1 MMLRTMAATSLPDP
15 DPGAA
20 APPGGRLRAA
30 RVQRSLPAFVRDLLA
45 DRAAMRTLLVA
56 AAAIAAAGLDPHI
69 LDPGMPA
76 MRSALAAD
84 PALQGWFL
92 LAAVLQSGFILLGG
106 FLADTIRSVRL
117 LQLALLGLALTSFAE
132 ALTTSDAVL
141 YLLRIA
147 AWACDGVIITFAIG
161 AVAASTAGENR
172 ATALG
177 VAYGVL
183 GATMAVAPALAI
195 ILGEWGLAWPA
206 FLACGTMSLI
216 ALRLTPRLPAR
227 PPASAVGRET
237 MAAVTLFAFGVVAF
251 AACLID
257 VTAPNQLIRNGGIV
271 VGIVAMSGGLLLR
284 LRTRGRHGTWI
295 GFRPVTVALGAGVVI
310 GFAQAAPLL
319 HLPILFEHIQGH
331 PQLLAIAGIAPF
343 VVALLIAG
351 PLSGLLLERFRPR
364 SLIAGGLVLVG
375 IANLLLWGA
384 LSRDMPYLAAIVPFA
399 LIGAGFVIATTVR
412 TAVIFANMPRG
423 MPSIAAG
430 FNEAS
435 IGVGSRLGIV
445 VATVVTI
452 EVALA
457 STPVPRQ
464 GGLISA
470 QPGLGE
476 STIREL
482 VLRIGLPGTRDLVA
496 GLDAAATTRAFD
508 AIVYGMGMT
517 ELVLGLVAIATG
529 IIAWFLMGRSDPV
542 GSVWELADERAAAE
556 ARTAAAGTEAPAGTR
571 GPEPATGAGTP

>member
-1 MMLRTMAATSLPDP
+1 MAAHPRPEPDP
-15 DPGAA
+15 APGDAVPA
-20 APPGGRLRAA
+20 GGRVRVA

-45 DRAAMRTLLVA
+45 DRAAMRTLVVA
-56 AAAIAAAGLDPHI
+56 SAAIAAAGLDPHI

-92 LAAVLQSGFILLGG
+92 LAAILQSGFILLGG
-106 FLADTIRSVRL
+106 FLADTLRSVRL
-117 LQLALLGLALTSFAE
+117 LQIALLGLAVSSVAE
-132 ALTTSDAVL
+132 ALTSSDAVL
-141 YLLRIA
+141 YLLRIV

-195 ILGEWGLAWPA
+195 VLGEWGAAWPA

-216 ALRLTPRLPAR
+216 ALRLTPRLPVR
-227 PPASAVGRET
+227 PPVDAVGRAT
-237 MAAVTLFAFGVVAF
+237 MATVTLFAFGVVAF
-251 AACLID
+251 AASAID
-257 VTAPNQLIRNGGIV
+257 VTAPDQRIRDGGIA
-271 VGIVAMSGGLLLR
+271 VGIVAMAGGLLLR
-284 LRTRGRHGTWI
+284 LRGRGQHGTWI

-319 HLPILFEHIQGH
+319 HLPIFFEQIQGH

-364 SLIAGGLVLVG
+364 TLIAGGLVLVG
-375 IANLLLWGA
+375 VANLLLWEA
-384 LSRDMPYLAAIVPFA
+384 LSRDMPYVSAIVPFV

-412 TAVIFANMPRG
+412 TAVIFANLPRG
-423 MPSIAAG
+423 MPAIAAG

-445 VATVVTI
+445 VATVVTMQ
-452 EVALA
+452 VALA
-457 STPVPRQ
+457 ATPVPRQ
-464 GGLISA
+464 GGLIAA

-482 VLRIGLPGTRDLVA
+482 VLRIGLPGTRDLAA
-496 GLDAAATTRAFD
+496 GLDQGAVARAFD
-508 AIVYGMGMT
+508 AIVGGMATT

-529 IIAWFLMGRSDPV
+529 IVAWLLMGRSDPV
-542 GSVWELADERAAAE
+542 GSVWEYADERAGADATPVPARPVEAAD
-556 ARTAAAGTEAPAGTR
+556 
-571 GPEPATGAGTP
+571 

>member
-1 MMLRTMAATSLPDP
+1 MPDPSLPDLDRGTAVPP
-15 DPGAA
+15 D
-20 APPGGRLRAA
+20 GRA
-30 RVQRSLPAFVRDLLA
+30 RTVRIQRSLPAFVRDLLA

-106 FLADTIRSVRL
+106 FLADSLRSVRL
-117 LQLALLGLALTSFAE
+117 LQLALVGLALASLAE
-132 ALTTSDAVL
+132 ALTSSDAVL
-141 YLLRIA
+141 YLLRIV

-183 GATMAVAPALAI
+183 GATMAVAPALSI
-195 ILGEWGLAWPA
+195 ILGEWGVAWPA
-206 FLACGTMSLI
+206 FLACGVMSVV
-216 ALRLTPRLPAR
+216 ALRLTPRLPVR
-227 PPASAVGRET
+227 PPSTAVGRET
-237 MAAVTLFAFGVVAF
+237 MATVTLFAFGVVAF

-284 LRTRGRHGTWI
+284 LRARGRHGTWI

-319 HLPILFEHIQGH
+319 HLPILFEHIQGR
-331 PQLLAIAGIAPF
+331 PTLLAIAGIAPF
-343 VVALLIAG
+343 VIALLIAG

-364 SLIAGGLVLVG
+364 TLIAGGLVLVG
-375 IANLLLWGA
+375 VANLLLWSA
-384 LSRDMPYLAAIVPFA
+384 LSRDMSYLASIIPFV

-445 VATVVTI
+445 VATVVTMQ
-452 EVALA
+452 VALA
-457 STPVPRQ
+457 ATPVPRQ

-476 STIREL
+476 STLREL
-482 VLRIGLPGTRDLVA
+482 VLRIGLPGSRDLVA
-496 GLDAAATTRAFD
+496 GLDQAAVTRAFD
-508 AIVYGMGMT
+508 AIVQGMAMT

-529 IIAWFLMGRSDPV
+529 IIAWLLMGRSDPV
-542 GSVWELADERAAAE
+542 GSVWDLADERTAAE
-556 ARTAAAGTEAPAGTR
+556 AEAAAGAGTR
-571 GPEPATGAGTP
+571 PEGAAASVG